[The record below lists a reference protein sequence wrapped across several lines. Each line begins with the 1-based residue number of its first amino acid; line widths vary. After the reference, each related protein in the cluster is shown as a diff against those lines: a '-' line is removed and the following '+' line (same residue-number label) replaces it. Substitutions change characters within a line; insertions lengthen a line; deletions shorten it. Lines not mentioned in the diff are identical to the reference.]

1 MNRKDFL
8 LLRSFVVVAAMLVT
22 LCTQAQQKVEV
33 RDYCTIFQ
41 KDTTYYIDTVVPDE
55 NGNISFDIGSLIVI
69 TEYFP
74 IDIIRDFTDWPAAA
88 NHLCSYRGH
97 DHIVDVRTLN
107 MIDGVAHY
115 GPIYSTTVY
124 MPAEDIGSL
133 ILSSAEYFWDDDPG
147 FGRATPIA
155 LPEAEGELTDDALV
169 PDDLA
174 DGNHLFGLRLRSNVG
189 WGPTLFFNVTVPERG
204 DTDGD
209 GEITAEDMTALLNI
223 LLGNDDAEPHQYDH
237 ATADVNR
244 DRRISI
250 ADLTKL
256 VNMILESQSQ

>member
-1 MNRKDFL
+1 M
-8 LLRSFVVVAAMLVT
+8 
-22 LCTQAQQKVEV
+22 
-33 RDYCTIFQ
+33 
-41 KDTTYYIDTVVPDE
+41 
-55 NGNISFDIGSLIVI
+55 
-69 TEYFP
+69 
-74 IDIIRDFTDWPAAA
+74 
-88 NHLCSYRGH
+88 
-97 DHIVDVRTLN
+97 
-107 MIDGVAHY
+107 
-115 GPIYSTTVY
+115 VY
-124 MPAEDIGSL
+124 MAPVGIDSL
-133 ILSSAEYFWDDDPG
+133 SLSSAEYFWDDDPG
-147 FGRATPIA
+147 FGRATPIV

-237 ATADVNR
+237 VTADVNR